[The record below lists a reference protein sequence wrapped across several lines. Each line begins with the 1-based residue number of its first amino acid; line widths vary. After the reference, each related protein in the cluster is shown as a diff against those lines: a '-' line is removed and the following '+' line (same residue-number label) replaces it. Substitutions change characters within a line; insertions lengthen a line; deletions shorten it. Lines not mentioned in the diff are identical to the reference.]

1 MLRPMIVRTKWRMA
15 AAQLTLWLVAGGAVA
30 YFGQQAY
37 VGAHGLVAS
46 RTMEVE
52 IESLSAKLA
61 ELKEARDG
69 LEHRID
75 LLSTD
80 RLDPDLLDEQAREDL
95 GWVSPSDRVVQARS
109 AGMAAPR

>member
-1 MLRPMIVRTKWRMA
+1 MIVRTKWRMA

-46 RTMEVE
+46 RTMEV
-52 IESLSAKLA
+52 A

>member
-1 MLRPMIVRTKWRMA
+1 MIVRTRWRMA
-15 AAQLTLWLVAGGAVA
+15 AAQLTLWIVAAGAVS

-46 RTMEVE
+46 RSTEAEVAQL
-52 IESLSAKLA
+52 SLRLN
-61 ELKEARDG
+61 ELKATRES

-80 RLDPDLLDEQAREDL
+80 RLDPDLLDEQARADL
-95 GWVSPSDRVVQARS
+95 GWLSPDDRVIQIAR
-109 AGMAAPR
+109 